1 MTSSESEVEV
11 EYGEKP
17 SDTAVLLLAAA
28 EELGLSAD
36 VVKTRE
42 GGFLVPAEV
51 NEQAFGKREAE
62 KPTAKK
68 AAAKKSTTSKN
79 PQE

>member
-28 EELGLSAD
+28 QELDLPAE

-51 NEQAFGKREAE
+51 NEKAFGKRETE
-62 KPTAKK
+62 KPTKK
-68 AAAKKSTTSKN
+68 AAAKKSTPSKT